1 MYLPLWAIST
11 ILGLVEG
18 LTEFIPVSSTGHL
31 ILTDHYLN
39 FHGIVGTEQ
48 AELFEVV
55 IQLGAILAVGF
66 LFRTRLRNAMTS
78 KHISSGP
85 GLLRTHLAVAFLPA
99 AIIGFLFH
107 TYIKA
112 FLFSPTSVAISLI
125 VGGIIMILIEKQVA
139 SRAHS
144 RSIGSMTMR
153 DAMVV
158 GLSQVLSLIPGVSRS
173 GATIM
178 GGYAGGMSREAATEF
193 SFLLSFP
200 IMIAASGYELIKY
213 QELITSD
220 MIATLLIGLLTAFI
234 SALVVVKWL
243 IKFVRSHSFVGFGVY
258 RIIFG
263 IVVLILLAN

>member
-1 MYLPLWAIST
+1 MYLPLWAISA

-39 FHGIVGTEQ
+39 FHSIIGKEQ

-66 LFRTRLRNAMTS
+66 LFRTRLTHAIVS
-78 KHISSGP
+78 KHIASGP
-85 GLLRTHLAVAFLPA
+85 GLLRTHLAVAFMPA
-99 AIIGFLFH
+99 AVIGFLFH
-107 TYIKA
+107 KYIKA

-139 SRAHS
+139 SRVHS

-153 DAMVV
+153 DAVIV

-200 IMIAASGYELIKY
+200 IMIAASGYELVKY
-213 QELITSD
+213 RDLITSD
-220 MIATLLIGLLTAFI
+220 MLSTLFIGFLMAFL

-243 IKFVRSHSFVGFGVY
+243 IKFVRSHSFVGFGIY
-258 RIIFG
+258 RIVFG
-263 IVVLILLAN
+263 VIVLLIIS